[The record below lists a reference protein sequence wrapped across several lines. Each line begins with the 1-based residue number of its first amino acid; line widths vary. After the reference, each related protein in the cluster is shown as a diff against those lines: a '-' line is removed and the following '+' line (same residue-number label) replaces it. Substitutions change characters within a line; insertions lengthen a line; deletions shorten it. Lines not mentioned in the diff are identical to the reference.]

1 MNMPQKSTIIE
12 ACVVWVVNKSQE
24 LAYGERATRQFFDAL
39 DRKLMEK
46 LTRCS
51 GDAAWVKACVLM

>member
-51 GDAAWVKACVLM
+51 GDAA